1 MNKRMKTF
9 PVYIVETSRGKLT
22 VMPEKGAWT
31 DSDEYDILTSTGTY
45 LSGVTIAEV
54 KATGGDKAKLKALI
68 EKAIAFSCQGL
79 PA

>member
-1 MNKRMKTF
+1 MARNLKMF
-9 PVYIVETSRGKLT
+9 PVYEVETSRGKLT

-54 KATGGDKAKLKALI
+54 KETGGDKAKLKSLI

-79 PA
+79 PM